1 MCHGSW
7 SQGRIFKLIL
17 TKLGDILGAWN
28 HEVKE
33 NIFKSKSLKMS
44 IVDSVGTMIL
54 VSLHV
59 FGQFQIHFRLSDCLK
74 AGCHDNTLLVVQFSD
89 L

>member
-1 MCHGSW
+1 MCHGLW

-33 NIFKSKSLKMS
+33 YIFKSKSLKMS

-54 VSLHV
+54 VSLHDTSIV
-59 FGQFQIHFRLSDCLK
+59 SL
-74 AGCHDNTLLVVQFSD
+74 HDTSEST
-89 L
+89 

>member
-17 TKLGDILGAWN
+17 TKLGDILGTWN

-33 NIFKSKSLKMS
+33 NIFKSKTLKMS

-54 VSLHV
+54 VSLHDTSESTCV
-59 FGQFQIHFRLSDCLK
+59 WTVSDPLQIVRLSK
-74 AGCHDNTLLVVQFSD
+74 SRMPR
-89 L
+89 

>member
-1 MCHGSW
+1 MESGENIQTNFNKVRGH
-7 SQGRIFKLIL
+7 
-17 TKLGDILGAWN
+17 AWN

-54 VSLHV
+54 VSLHDTSESTCV
-59 FGQFQIHFRLSDCLK
+59 WTVSDPLQIVRLFKSRK
-74 AGCHDNTLLVVQFSD
+74 P
-89 L
+89 